1 VKIIFKDEPPN
12 PANLQVKTPIKRV
25 TIKGGTVEVEF
36 NGEPDQNELQT
47 IAEKLKKSKIIR
59 KLKKHDQKHETN
71 LTQVINSN
79 VNCVSFYSLLRS

>member
-1 VKIIFKDEPPN
+1 MVKIIFKDEPPN

-59 KLKKHDQKHETN
+59 KLKKT
-71 LTQVINSN
+71 
-79 VNCVSFYSLLRS
+79 